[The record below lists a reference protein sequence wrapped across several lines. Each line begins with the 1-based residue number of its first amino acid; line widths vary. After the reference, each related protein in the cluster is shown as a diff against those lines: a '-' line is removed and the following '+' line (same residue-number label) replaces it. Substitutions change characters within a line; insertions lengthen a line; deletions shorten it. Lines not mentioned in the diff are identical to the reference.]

1 MFIPQLSGVLCRL
14 FIFQAVACLL
24 RSVLVL
30 VFVCFCSRLY
40 DDKLL
45 GDLHIF
51 LIDGCLSSFHRAL
64 IVVCL
69 VFCAGLCSL
78 VARPLCLGICSVKI
92 VAWQLALDFV
102 F

>member
-1 MFIPQLSGVLCRL
+1 MPFVYFSSSCLASSVGSCSGV
-14 FIFQAVACLL
+14 CLL
-24 RSVLVL
+24 
-30 VFVCFCSRLY
+30 CSRLY

-45 GDLHIF
+45 GNLHIF
-51 LIDGCLSSFHRAL
+51 LIDSCLSSFHRAL

-78 VARPLCLGICSVKI
+78 VARHLCLGICSVKI
-92 VAWQLALDFV
+92 VAWQLALDLV